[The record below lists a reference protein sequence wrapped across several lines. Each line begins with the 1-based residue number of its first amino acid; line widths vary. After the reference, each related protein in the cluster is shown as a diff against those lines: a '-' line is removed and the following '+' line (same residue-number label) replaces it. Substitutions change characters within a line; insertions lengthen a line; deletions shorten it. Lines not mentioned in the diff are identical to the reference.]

1 MKKTTFAALA
11 ALFVTTSAL
20 AQEAKPKQFLIVLRL
35 TPTYHDLKNW
45 TEKENR
51 LVGEHFKK
59 LQDLQKS
66 GKLILAGRTTVEE
79 KSTMGLVVFEAASEQ
94 EARDVMN
101 ADPAVANG
109 IMTAELFPY
118 AVALYKK
125 EKP

>member
-1 MKKTTFAALA
+1 MKKITFTALVVLFAATA
-11 ALFVTTSAL
+11 GL

-45 TEKENR
+45 TDKENR
-51 LVGEHFKK
+51 IVGEHFRK
-59 LQDLQKS
+59 LQELQKA

-79 KSTMGLVVFEAASEQ
+79 SRTMGLIVFEAASEE
-94 EARDVMN
+94 EARGVMN

-125 EKP
+125 P